1 MEDKTKEILEQEYN
15 ENVQKINDLEYKSWI
30 TRINSFDRKFELST
44 AFAMIP
50 WIAIMFT
57 TTLIAKSNIVP
68 LELIQPLSIG
78 VPALIGIT
86 GQQILYKKKK
96 YKQELKEVSNAK
108 SEKELIEE
116 NTRYDLEKAKLQDK
130 NRAIKKTYDDLEA
143 NQIFLK
149 TYSSRYIISE
159 KEEKDIPDEDLKQ
172 KISDI
177 TNILEEEQEKL
188 EKKSVK
194 KFLSERFW
202 RIRDKLQRFDYI
214 IAYGGLGFLMPY
226 MIYNLPGIAIIAMGL
241 PLNTSSFE
249 MFAPGVIG
257 LVVGSTYGLNKRKN
271 QLSAFNKINNE
282 LGDEKLP
289 QFRNDGDSDEY
300 EQQLTKQIE
309 KVSATKM
316 QLETTKRKLETNQ
329 EVDPTVNSLELAEQ
343 YLKHSQHYDDCLREQ
358 NDRELA
364 MAEKSAKESYKETLI
379 RTIEQFLPMS
389 YEEFKKLDLDEQQR
403 IIDSVK
409 EQQGNIQKD
418 LFQQRFDSYISDLE
432 EDSDLHL
439 GLIEEDEEDMKDY
452 NKPKVLKRRNIKK
465 ILDDDIE
472 D

>member
-15 ENVQKINDLEYKSWI
+15 ENVKKINDLEYKSWI

-44 AFAMIP
+44 TFAIIP

-57 TTLIAKSNIVP
+57 TQLIAKSNIVP

-130 NRAIKKTYDDLEA
+130 NRTIKKTYDDLEA

-149 TYSSRYIISE
+149 TYSSRYIISK

-172 KISDI
+172 KVSDI
-177 TNILEEEQEKL
+177 ASILEEEQEKL

-202 RIRDKLQRFDYI
+202 RVRDKLQRFDYI
-214 IAYGGLGFLMPY
+214 IAYGGLGFIMPY
-226 MIYNLPGIAIIAMGL
+226 MIYNLPGIAINTMGL
-241 PLNTSSFE
+241 PLNTSFFE

-282 LGDEKLP
+282 LGEEKLP
-289 QFRNDGDSDEY
+289 QFRKDGDSDEY

-316 QLETTKRKLETNQ
+316 QLETTKRKLETKQ
-329 EVDPTVNSLELAEQ
+329 S
-343 YLKHSQHYDDCLREQ
+343 
-358 NDRELA
+358 DREL
-364 MAEKSAKESYKETLI
+364 SAKEQSTRETYKETLI
-379 RTIEQFLPMS
+379 RTIEQFLPMP

-403 IIDSVK
+403 IIDSIK

-439 GLIEEDEEDMKDY
+439 GLIEEDEEDMKGY